1 MKKLLIIFISFQSF
15 FIIAQY
21 DESTDVSDALQAALD
36 IRTSVVK
43 ISKDYLY
50 RGLKANYVSKEID
63 ESVSKG
69 EDALLKLEIYKNEYP
84 RLAEKV
90 STIKKIWNKN
100 KYLSIHQ
107 PQRKNMLKILK
118 LLNNFLQES
127 NALVEEIK
135 KTENVNII
143 DYQHASN
150 EMEILSQ
157 ELALLYALKV
167 AKIKDPMIT
176 KEIHRCK
183 NDFQTNLDKTFYSG
197 ENTIQITEA
206 LKSLQADWEMVKHS
220 ENNVQGE
227 SFLNS
232 MYILMN
238 RIGDNANKASKL
250 YQEKA
255 KEALKKE

>member
-15 FIIAQY
+15 LISAQY
-21 DESTDVSDALQAALD
+21 DESTDISDALQAVLD

-63 ESVSKG
+63 ESVSNG
-69 EDALLKLEIYKNEYP
+69 EEALLKLEIYKEAHP
-84 RLAEKV
+84 TLADNVAE
-90 STIKKIWNKN
+90 IKKIWNKN
-100 KYLSIHQ
+100 RSLSIHQ
-107 PQRKNMLKILK
+107 PQRKKMLKILM
-118 LLNNFLQES
+118 LLNDFLQKS
-127 NALVEEIK
+127 NELAEEIK
-135 KTENVNII
+135 KTGDVKII

-157 ELALLYALKV
+157 ELTLLYAMKV
-167 AKIKDPMIT
+167 AKITDPMVN

-183 NDFQTNLDKTFYSG
+183 NDFQANLDKTFYSG

-206 LKSLQADWEMVKHS
+206 LKSIQADWEMVKHS
-220 ENNVQGE
+220 DKNVQGDT
-227 SFLNS
+227 FLNS

-238 RIGDNANKASKL
+238 RIGENANKASKQ

-255 KEALKKE
+255 KKALK